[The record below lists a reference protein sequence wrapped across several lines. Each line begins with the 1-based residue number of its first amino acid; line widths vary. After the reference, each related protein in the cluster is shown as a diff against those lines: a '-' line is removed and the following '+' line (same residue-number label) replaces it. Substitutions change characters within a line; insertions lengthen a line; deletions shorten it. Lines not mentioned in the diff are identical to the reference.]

1 MSDKQDLAVVRPL
14 PRQPRNHRATDI
26 VDAGDGAL
34 AFASCAAVR
43 FPWKAPLSHKRRANE
58 SNGGESDIRSGVYG
72 WCCFGHRPVRG
83 NIWFDTATLRHR
95 ISYERTNGLPRV
107 KRKIVSGAALL
118 PVPTIETGGM
128 VFTAALIGGLWFA
141 LH

>member
-1 MSDKQDLAVVRPL
+1 MSDKQDSAVVRPL

-58 SNGGESDIRSGVYG
+58 SNGGESDIRSGVHG
-72 WCCFGHRPVRG
+72 WCCFGHRPVHG
-83 NIWFDTATLRHR
+83 NVAFDTTALRHR
-95 ISYERTNGLPRV
+95 ISYERTNRLPRV
-107 KRKIVSGAALL
+107 KRKIMSGAALL
-118 PVPTIETGGM
+118 VVLTIDTGGM
-128 VFTAALIGGLWFA
+128 AFTAAPIGGPWFGP
-141 LH
+141 H